1 MSSDM
6 KTVVLTKQAAADMMG
21 GSVAPKKRNR
31 SARKSQNTLE
41 GGAPTVSSPASG
53 PTTVIKLG
61 HMGGELPPPPPM
73 PSSSPS
79 VKPNQVKNTETPVKL
94 NVQEPTLQQSAGE
107 HKVVK
112 VELKKKVATKKVQLQ
127 PKKAEPPKATLHGKK
142 TLKKPRKITLGIS
155 SMHRRL
161 TRAKKA
167 QTRVKEMPL
176 DDLKKLLISK
186 KLIKPTSTAPES
198 ILRQIAADAQIVA
211 DKAL

>member
-1 MSSDM
+1 MSSDT

-21 GSVAPKKRNR
+21 GSISPKKRSR
-31 SARKSQNTLE
+31 GTRKSLN
-41 GGAPTVSSPASG
+41 GGDTESPTTSVPPSG

-61 HMGGELPPPPPM
+61 HVSGDLPPPPPSM
-73 PSSSPS
+73 PLPTALPTAPT
-79 VKPNQVKNTETPVKL
+79 VKPPMPVTPSL
-94 NVQEPTLQQSAGE
+94 PQMGGD

-112 VELKKKVATKKVQLQ
+112 VELKKKTATKKVQLQ
-127 PKKAEPPKATLHGKK
+127 PKKAEPPKAILHGKK
-142 TLKKPRKITLGIS
+142 TLKKPRRITLGIS

-167 QTRVKEMPL
+167 QTRVQEMPL
-176 DDLKKLLISK
+176 DQLKKLLIAK

>member
-1 MSSDM
+1 MSSDT

-21 GSVAPKKRNR
+21 GSVAPKRRNR
-31 SARKSQNTLE
+31 SARKSQNILE

-61 HMGGELPPPPPM
+61 HVGGELPPPPPI
-73 PSSSPS
+73 PSSYS

-94 NVQEPTLQQSAGE
+94 NVQEPALQQSAGE

-112 VELKKKVATKKVQLQ
+112 VELKKKAVTKKVQLQ
-127 PKKAEPPKATLHGKK
+127 PKKSEPPKATLHGKK

-176 DDLKKLLISK
+176 DDLKKLLIAK

>member
-1 MSSDM
+1 MSSDT

-21 GSVAPKKRNR
+21 GSIPPKKRSRGTRKLQNGGDTETPTT
-31 SARKSQNTLE
+31 SA
-41 GGAPTVSSPASG
+41 PPSG

-61 HMGGELPPPPPM
+61 HVGGDLPPPPPSM
-73 PSSSPS
+73 PLPTAPTVKSPM
-79 VKPNQVKNTETPVKL
+79 PATPSL
-94 NVQEPTLQQSAGE
+94 PQMGGD

-112 VELKKKVATKKVQLQ
+112 VELKKKTATKKVQLQ

-155 SMHRRL
+155 SMYRRL
-161 TRAKKA
+161 TRAKKT
-167 QTRVKEMPL
+167 QTRLRDMPL
-176 DDLKKLLISK
+176 DQLKKLLIAK

-211 DKAL
+211 DKVL